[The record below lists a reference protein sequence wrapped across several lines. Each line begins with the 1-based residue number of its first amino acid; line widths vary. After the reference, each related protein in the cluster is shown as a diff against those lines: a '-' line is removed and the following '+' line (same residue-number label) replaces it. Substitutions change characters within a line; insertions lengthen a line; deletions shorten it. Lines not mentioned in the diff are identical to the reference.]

1 MTGFEVRKVVSAHSS
16 DPFCVK
22 KWQLDEITP
31 YAPTNLQFGILYENS
46 GGVFCECSDHF
57 LRGGEFPTR
66 FSNLFLKKF
75 NIFSWKENLEK

>member
-31 YAPTNLQFGILYENS
+31 YAPTNLRFGILYEKIQ
-46 GGVFCECSDHF
+46 GRF
-57 LRGGEFPTR
+57 L
-66 FSNLFLKKF
+66 
-75 NIFSWKENLEK
+75 